1 MDYALL
7 LVFTAAIAVGVAG
20 SFARTWSFQRRLYSL
35 EDRLSTVEGITTR
48 EVKIR
53 AATSRPRANSAAD
66 EAIAMAMANPKP
78 AVSTVPWYA
87 QPNLKRGGYIE
98 PSKGNS

>member
-7 LVFTAAIAVGVAG
+7 LVVTAALAVGVAG

-53 AATSRPRANSAAD
+53 ASMSRPRANSAAD
-66 EAIAMAMANPKP
+66 EAIALAMANPKP
-78 AVSTVPWYA
+78 TVSNVPWYA
-87 QPNLKRGGYIE
+87 SPNLKRGSYSDT
-98 PSKGNS
+98 SKGSS

>member
-7 LVFTAAIAVGVAG
+7 LVFTSAIAVGVISAVVK
-20 SFARTWSFQRRLYSL
+20 TWSFHRRIYSL

-53 AATSRPRANSAAD
+53 AANSRARPNSAAED
-66 EAIAMAMANPKP
+66 AMAMALANPRP
-78 AVSTVPWYA
+78 PVSNVPWWA
-87 QPNLKRGGYIE
+87 SPNLI
-98 PSKGNS
+98 KGAVAK